1 MKHMDYRKVALRV
14 LYSSLGIAALSG
26 ILAMILPNAGEVI
39 GRLIGT
45 AIATAIGS
53 AMLLI
58 SIQRFEVRTTRKF
71 GAALGILVLII
82 YLSTLI
88 AIWVNFVTPLRGLN
102 LEEKFALT
110 ALLIAGCG
118 SLSVLGVLLIEMKRL
133 KLAGYVLS
141 ILWLLP
147 LLGWLLIIWIF
158 TQPSQTSVAENILF
172 PIQTL
177 FPLLV
182 LACVKRHIAFMSIAI
197 TTALV
202 CCVTSQVAMFLTT
215 GHLEQ
220 NLPLLMVIL
229 ISGGISAMF
238 GIANVIQFRKPKNSI
253 LWFEWLTLFIVSIA
267 VSVLCVS
274 IWYDT
279 QDIKLPEMV
288 LRVAVGTG
296 ILSSTAIIALLIGQM
311 VRGSMSANFDGDGI
325 GGICP
330 RCQSAIHVPCGK
342 SSCPTCGLR
351 MKLAVESPCCR
362 ACGYDIT
369 KSLSDDA
376 CSECGEPIAN
386 STGVQ

>member
-1 MKHMDYRKVALRV
+1 MDYRKVTLRV

-71 GAALGILVLII
+71 GATLGILVLII

-88 AIWVNFVTPLRGLN
+88 AIWVNLLTPLRGLN

-110 ALLIAGCG
+110 ALLFAGCG
-118 SLSVLGVLLIEMKRL
+118 SLTVLGVLLMEMKRL

-141 ILWLLP
+141 IIWLIP
-147 LLGWLLIIWIF
+147 LLGWLLDIWII
-158 TQPSQTSVAENILF
+158 TQPTHTSVVENVLF

-177 FPLLV
+177 FPLIV
-182 LACVKRHIAFMSIAI
+182 LACIQRHITYMIIAI
-197 TTALV
+197 TCALL
-202 CCVTSQVAMFLTT
+202 CCITSQVAMCMTA

-220 NLPLLMVIL
+220 NLPLLMVVL
-229 ISGGISAMF
+229 ISGGISAIL
-238 GIANVIQFRKPKNSI
+238 GIANVVQFRKPKNSI
-253 LWFEWLTLFIVSIA
+253 LWLEWLTLFIVSIA
-267 VSVLCVS
+267 VTVLCVS
-274 IWYDT
+274 IWYDM
-279 QDIKLPEMV
+279 QDIQLPEMV

-296 ILSSTAIIALLIGQM
+296 ILSSTAIIGLLIGQL
-311 VRGSMSANFDGDGI
+311 VRGSMFTNFDGDGI

-330 RCQSAIHVPCGK
+330 RCQSTILIPCGK

-351 MKLAVESPCCR
+351 MKLGIESPCCR

-369 KSLSDDA
+369 QAPSGDA
-376 CSECGEPIAN
+376 CSECGEPIAI

>member
-1 MKHMDYRKVALRV
+1 MDYRRVALRV

-58 SIQRFEVRTTRKF
+58 SIQRFEVHATRKF
-71 GAALGILVLII
+71 GAALGILVLLI
-82 YLSTLI
+82 YLCTLI
-88 AIWVNFVTPLRGLN
+88 AIWVNVVTPLRGFN
-102 LEEKFALT
+102 LDEKFGVT
-110 ALLIAGCG
+110 ALLFAGCG
-118 SLSVLGVLLIEMKRL
+118 SLSVLGVLFIEVKRL

-141 ILWLLP
+141 ILWLFP
-147 LLGWLLIIWIF
+147 LFGWLSIIWIF
-158 TQPSQTSVAENILF
+158 TQPSQTSFAENVLF

-182 LACVKRHIAFMSIAI
+182 LACIRRHIAYMCIAI

-202 CCVTSQVAMFLTT
+202 CCVTSQVSMILTG
-215 GHLEQ
+215 GHIEQ
-220 NLPLLMVIL
+220 NRPLLMVVL
-229 ISGGISAMF
+229 ISGGISAML

-253 LWFEWLTLFIVSIA
+253 LWLECLTLAIASIA
-267 VSVLCVS
+267 ITVLCVS
-274 IWYDT
+274 IWYEM
-279 QDIKLPEMV
+279 QQLQLPEMLV
-288 LRVAVGTG
+288 RVAVGTG
-296 ILSSTAIIALLIGQM
+296 ILSSTAIIGLLIGQF
-311 VRGSMSANFDGDGI
+311 VRGSMFTNFEGDGI

-330 RCQSAIHVPCGK
+330 RCQSTIIIPCGK

-351 MKLAVESPCCR
+351 MRLRIESPCCR

-369 KSLSDDA
+369 KIPSGDA
-376 CSECGEPIAN
+376 CSECGEPIAI